1 MIQVDIKCVFVT
13 DGTRLLADGF
23 QIVLF
28 VLIHDQRDI
37 FNGGE
42 YVNEL
47 EMLMNHAD
55 AQGIGVLRAANL
67 TRLFID
73 QKLTAVRIVYTG
85 DHVHQR
91 RFAAAVFAQQGE
103 NFSSADGQ

>member
-1 MIQVDIKCVFVT
+1 MRICH
-13 DGTRLLADGF
+13 RWHCCLLADGF

-55 AQGIGVLRAANL
+55 AQGIG
-67 TRLFID
+67 IPS
-73 QKLTAVRIVYTG
+73 G
-85 DHVHQR
+85 CES
-91 RFAAAVFAQQGE
+91 QQA
-103 NFSSADGQ
+103 FH